1 MPWTWDPDKSN
12 ANLRKHR
19 LNFDAAVLVFDDPA
33 ANTVPD
39 PYPLEERWRTT
50 GWIGNRIVTVIDTTS
65 EDAGGVGDQSGRI
78 ISARKATQA
87 ERKAYEEGI
96 R

>member
-1 MPWTWDPDKSN
+1 MSWTWDPDKSN

-19 LNFDAAVLVFDDPA
+19 LSFAAAVLVFNDPV

-39 PYPLEERWRTT
+39 PHPFEQRWRTT
-50 GWIGNRIVTVIDTTS
+50 GWIGNRIVTVIHTTS
-65 EDAGGVGDQSGRI
+65 VDAAGEGDRSGRI
-78 ISARKATQA
+78 ISARKATPA
-87 ERKAYEEGI
+87 ERRAHEEGI